1 MGFNDSQTRQ
11 PTGLARDAVAEQ
23 LLEIE
28 GQWRTRPRVVA
39 SQTLGARGEAPG
51 LGTNPAR
58 LSSITKSPLTD
69 RATRRHQLRV
79 GPGLIPP
86 IAVGLPT
93 VAALMQELGFYWTR
107 GFWPPCFSV

>member
-1 MGFNDSQTRQ
+1 MGFNNSQTRQ
-11 PTGLARDAVAEQ
+11 PTGLARFAFAEQ

-39 SQTLGARGEAPG
+39 PQTLGARGEAPG

-93 VAALMQELGFYWTR
+93 VAALMQELGFHR
-107 GFWPPCFSV
+107 ASGFWSPCFSV